1 MAQLDADA
9 VGGAVHR
16 IEQTR
21 AEGMRTLSRRLAEQG
36 LLRPGVTPE
45 EAADVLWLLTSFESF
60 DLMYSGR
67 RMPVDAIVTTLVTT
81 AERTLYDRPD
91 REAISPV

>member
-1 MAQLDADA
+1 MFDA
-9 VGGAVHR
+9 VATDLFDRAGHDRLIEAVL
-16 IEQTR
+16 
-21 AEGMRTLSRRLAEQG
+21 ARRLAEQG

-67 RMPVDAIVTTLVTT
+67 GMPVDAIVTTLVTT

-91 REAISPV
+91 REAVSPV